1 MVKIKETYQ
10 EVVSQGETSQE
21 EVSQEGMDAPID
33 DTTAQKIFKAIKEQN
48 DVLKKMGGHL
58 TKLEETKLKKSIRV
72 DIHDEDEDWDES
84 DKAEYERNKQFEKL
98 TVDTVAIKEK
108 MEKMQL
114 AFCKAQGMDYCLY
127 NMGGISSKTLIA
139 LPPMFKISDAEKF
152 DGTGDPKQHVRRYL
166 SIAKMKGLDEK
177 QTLHAFPLS
186 LMGGASRWYYRLDP
200 TKTKVQNELVELFM
214 DQFIFNTMIN
224 LIQGIWRLPS
234 KG

>member
-114 AFCKAQGMDYCLY
+114 AFRR
-127 NMGGISSKTLIA
+127 
-139 LPPMFKISDAEKF
+139 
-152 DGTGDPKQHVRRYL
+152 PK
-166 SIAKMKGLDEK
+166 G
-177 QTLHAFPLS
+177 
-186 LMGGASRWYYRLDP
+186 W
-200 TKTKVQNELVELFM
+200 
-214 DQFIFNTMIN
+214 MIVST
-224 LIQGIWRLPS
+224 IWVA
-234 KG
+234 